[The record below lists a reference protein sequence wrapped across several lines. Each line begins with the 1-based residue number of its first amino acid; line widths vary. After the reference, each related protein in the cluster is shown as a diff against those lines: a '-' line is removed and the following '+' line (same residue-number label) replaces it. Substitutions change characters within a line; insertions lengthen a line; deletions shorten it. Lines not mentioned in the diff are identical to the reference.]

1 MAQQDANV
9 TGKELIEEVAE
20 RTYQDVGRCC
30 DVVYKRMQEA
40 ETDAER
46 EAWKSALAALNEAEE
61 ISRKER
67 GEA

>member
-20 RTYQDVGRCC
+20 RTYQDVGRCR

-46 EAWKSALAALNEAEE
+46 KAWKSAQAALNEAEE

-67 GEA
+67 EGD